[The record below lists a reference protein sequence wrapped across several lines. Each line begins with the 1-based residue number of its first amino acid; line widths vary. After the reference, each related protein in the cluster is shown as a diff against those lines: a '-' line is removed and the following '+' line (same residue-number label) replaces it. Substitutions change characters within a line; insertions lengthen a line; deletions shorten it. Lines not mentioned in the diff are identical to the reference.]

1 MTRRAAMTRKT
12 ASLPSF
18 HSIKE
23 VARRCRVCERT
34 VLRWIQANELTVYR
48 LGGRVLISE
57 EDLAGFL
64 AARGQQPR
72 RKRLNFT

>member
-1 MTRRAAMTRKT
+1 MAAMTSKT
-12 ASLPSF
+12 GSLPSF

-34 VLRWIQANELTVYR
+34 VLRWIQAKELTVYR

-64 AARGQQPR
+64 AARR
-72 RKRLNFT
+72 A